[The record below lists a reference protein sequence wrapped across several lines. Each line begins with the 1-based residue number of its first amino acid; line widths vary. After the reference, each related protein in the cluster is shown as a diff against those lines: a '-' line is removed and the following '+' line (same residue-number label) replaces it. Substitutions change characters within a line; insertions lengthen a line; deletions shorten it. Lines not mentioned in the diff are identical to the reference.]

1 MLTEIKPHNMGGLS
15 FIWGLPGTIAQKTAS
30 QIALGN
36 YSKEEYFVIVLVLQ
50 KAYVLSW
57 PVLVEG
63 NY

>member
-1 MLTEIKPHNMGGLS
+1 MGGLS